1 MRNGPLS
8 LSHTRTRTHAHRTQ
22 SPTLVFYWGLFGLQ
36 GEKVLDARID
46 RLTAEYSIF
55 EFSGTVEGV
64 STDAQPHPAATNC
77 KVVPGSHPSLL
88 CRLFSQRPPVAH
100 VCMGECGCLY
110 VCAVRLCVCVC
121 VCDVSHGT
129 RLTQHPLASHNY
141 PFERSCARPRPAQL
155 QVRRIGF
162 LGKAGGEGVRGQ
174 DPSIDPSWFEKRGPI
189 LDPNSMKSHPPCSW
203 PVQCYSYQE

>member
-1 MRNGPLS
+1 MHIVTSWCEGVVRNGPFS

-100 VCMGECGCLY
+100 VCVGECGCLY

-121 VCDVSHGT
+121 VMSRMGLVSPNTLSHRTITLLSAPVPG
-129 RLTQHPLASHNY
+129 LAL
-141 PFERSCARPRPAQL
+141 PSCRYA
-155 QVRRIGF
+155 
-162 LGKAGGEGVRGQ
+162 E
-174 DPSIDPSWFEKRGPI
+174 
-189 LDPNSMKSHPPCSW
+189 
-203 PVQCYSYQE
+203 